1 MKIDLAGRVAVVS
14 GASRRAGIGAA
25 IARTLAG
32 AGADILLTYF
42 LPYDEQTSR
51 LGGDA
56 REIEVTLSELRAIG
70 VRAYALEAN
79 LSQPTAPR
87 HIFDAAHGL
96 LGAPSILVNNAC
108 YSEAGGLDQVDAD
121 QLDRHYAVNVRAT
134 VLMCKEFV
142 RRWQG
147 ERGGRIISITSG
159 QGFGPMPGELAYVVT
174 KAAIDAMTVTL
185 AAELTGRGVTVNAV
199 DPGATDTGWMS
210 DDLRDGIAAKTY
222 LHRIGLPTDAANLV
236 CFLASEQGEWIT
248 GQVIRSRGGA

>member
-1 MKIDLAGRVAVVS
+1 MKISLAGQVAVVS

-25 IARTLAG
+25 IARALAG

-42 LPYDEQTSR
+42 LPYDEQTSG

-56 REIEVTLSELRAIG
+56 REIEALLSELRAVG
-70 VRAYALEAN
+70 VRAFALEAN
-79 LSQPTAPR
+79 LAQSSAPR
-87 HIFDAAHGL
+87 HIFDAAHAL

-108 YSEAGGLDQVDAD
+108 HFEPGGLDQVDAD

-159 QGFGPMPGELAYVVT
+159 QGAGPMPGELAYVVT

-185 AAELTGRGVTVNAV
+185 AAELAGRGVTVNAI

-210 DDLRDGIAAKTY
+210 EDLRNAIAAKTY
-222 LHRIGLPTDAANLV
+222 LRRIGLPTDAANLV

>member
-1 MKIDLAGRVAVVS
+1 MRIDLTGRIAIVT

-25 IARTLAG
+25 IARSLAA

-42 LPYDEQTSR
+42 LPYDVETSR
-51 LGGDA
+51 LGGNA
-56 REIEVTLSELRAIG
+56 QEVESLLAELRALG
-70 VRAYALEAN
+70 VRAYGLEAN
-79 LSQPTAPR
+79 LRQPQTPR
-87 HIFDAAHGL
+87 HIIDAAHGL
-96 LGAPSILVNNAC
+96 LGAPTILVNNAC
-108 YSEAGGLDQVDAD
+108 HSESGGLLELDAD

-134 VLMCKEFV
+134 VLLCQEFV

-159 QGFGPMPGELAYVVT
+159 QGYGPMPGELAYAVT

-185 AAELTGRGVTVNAV
+185 AVELAGRGITVNAV
-199 DPGATDTGWMS
+199 DPGATDTGWMP
-210 DDLRDGIAAKTY
+210 DDLRAAIAARTY
-222 LHRIGLPTDAANLV
+222 LRRIGLPADAANLV